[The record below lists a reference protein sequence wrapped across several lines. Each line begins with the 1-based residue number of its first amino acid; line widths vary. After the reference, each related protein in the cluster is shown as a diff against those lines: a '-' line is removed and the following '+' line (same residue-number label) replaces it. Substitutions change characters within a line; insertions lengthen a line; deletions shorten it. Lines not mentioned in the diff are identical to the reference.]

1 MGEKQRGGRS
11 VVFHR
16 PPVITGHACV
26 AGKKEGEGPLR
37 DTFDRINED
46 SYWGEKT
53 WEKAESA
60 MVKDA
65 LRLAMDKAGVSPEA
79 VSCVVAGDLLNQC
92 IGSTF
97 GVREMAIPFFGVYG
111 ACSTICES
119 LLVASM
125 ILDGGFADCVAA
137 ATSSHFCSAER
148 QFRYPLEYGGQ
159 RTPTAQWTVTAA
171 GALVL
176 SAQGTGPRITAATF
190 GRICDLGIKDANNMG
205 AAMAP
210 AAYDTLTA
218 HLRDLGKTPND
229 YDLIVTGDLGYVG
242 SQILLELFA
251 RDGVDLSSL
260 HRDCGLLMFDRAR
273 QDVHAG
279 ASGCGCAASV
289 LCGHLLRGMAAGRW
303 RRILL
308 AATGA
313 LLSTT
318 STQQGQSIPG
328 ICYAVAIES
337 GRDGEV

>member
-16 PPVITGHACV
+16 PPVITGYACV

-65 LRLAMDKAGVSPEA
+65 LHLAMDKAGIRPEA

-218 HLRDLGKTPND
+218 HLRDLGKAPDD

-251 RDGVDLSSL
+251 RDG
-260 HRDCGLLMFDRAR
+260 
-273 QDVHAG
+273 
-279 ASGCGCAASV
+279 
-289 LCGHLLRGMAAGRW
+289 
-303 RRILL
+303 
-308 AATGA
+308 
-313 LLSTT
+313 
-318 STQQGQSIPG
+318 
-328 ICYAVAIES
+328 
-337 GRDGEV
+337 EV

>member
-65 LRLAMDKAGVSPEA
+65 LHLAMDKAGVRPEA

-176 SAQGTGPRITAATF
+176 SAQGAGPRITAATF

-218 HLRDLGKTPND
+218 HLRDLGKLP
-229 YDLIVTGDLGYVG
+229 
-242 SQILLELFA
+242 
-251 RDGVDLSSL
+251 
-260 HRDCGLLMFDRAR
+260 
-273 QDVHAG
+273 
-279 ASGCGCAASV
+279 
-289 LCGHLLRGMAAGRW
+289 
-303 RRILL
+303 
-308 AATGA
+308 
-313 LLSTT
+313 TT
-318 STQQGQSIPG
+318 TT
-328 ICYAVAIES
+328 
-337 GRDGEV
+337 